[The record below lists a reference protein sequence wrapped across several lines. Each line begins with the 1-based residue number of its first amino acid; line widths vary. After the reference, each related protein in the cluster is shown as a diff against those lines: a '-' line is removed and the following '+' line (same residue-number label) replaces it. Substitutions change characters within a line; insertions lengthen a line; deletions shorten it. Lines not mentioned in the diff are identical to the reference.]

1 MCIQLQN
8 ILQKLYR
15 RDSPRTSQI
24 VVGDDMSHN
33 SYFSFCVVNLQS
45 KWKKFYL
52 ITDRTLINM
61 VSGYADT
68 F

>member
-1 MCIQLQN
+1 MSIQLQAKSQSM
-8 ILQKLYR
+8 IRLPLE
-15 RDSPRTSQI
+15 TSQI

>member
-1 MCIQLQN
+1 MCIQLQAKSQSM
-8 ILQKLYR
+8 IRLPLE
-15 RDSPRTSQI
+15 TSQI